1 MLLLHGWAAVP
12 QDAPTTS
19 AAPTAAEAPISLP
32 DSRAAKAYAASVI
45 TGAKPSRAP
54 EAEPSKFPG
63 AWKPDAWRA
72 AATWEAWA
80 LTVGAEANAR
90 QPDVVQRARLAELA
104 LVQQRWDDAWLHF
117 AACGASREW
126 MSGLLPS
133 FLPGINT
140 NDREVRGPL
149 PAALPDGVVL
159 RPSLPPPSENVP
171 PGRADARAMK
181 VEGFVVGTATL
192 SMRVAMEAEGIE
204 IDIEHRGGGAAKLS
218 VVIPTPAD
226 WDIGNEYVDWVVQP
240 THHAPLEIAIDASD
254 PTRTLYGRFQPR
266 ELAHPTRAPDS
277 VPAQI
282 EHGTLWLLAPGDGGD
297 TALFDGIA
305 KSLSRLP
312 LHLVCGVRASPGSAA
327 ATDPERPCATVVD
340 LRDDAQ
346 RDEKLAWLVSSI
358 EHVMLAPG
366 KPPPK

>member
-1 MLLLHGWAAVP
+1 MLTQDPAA
-12 QDAPTTS
+12 ASPTPH
-19 AAPTAAEAPISLP
+19 AATTPISLP
-32 DSRAAKAYAASVI
+32 DSRAAKAYAASPI

-54 EAEPSKFPG
+54 AAEELKFPG

-80 LTVGAEANAR
+80 LTVRVEANAR

-159 RPSLPPPSENVP
+159 RPSLPPPSENVA
-171 PGRADARAMK
+171 PGRIDARAMK
-181 VEGFVVGTATL
+181 VDGFVVGTATL
-192 SMRVAMEAEGIE
+192 SMRVAVEAEGIE

-218 VVIPTPAD
+218 VVMPAPSD

-240 THHAPLEIAIDASD
+240 THHAPLEIGIDASD
-254 PTRTLYGRFQPR
+254 PMRTLYGRFAPR
-266 ELAHPTRAPDS
+266 ELAHPTRVPDS

-282 EHGTLWLLAPGDGGD
+282 EHGTLWLLAPGDGSD
-297 TALFDGIA
+297 AALFDGIA

-312 LHLVCGVRASPGSAA
+312 LQIACSVRKLSEPAA
-327 ATDPERPCATVVD
+327 PLDPERPCATVVD
-340 LRDDAQ
+340 LRDDAL
-346 RDEKLAWLVSSI
+346 RDEKLAWLVSAI
-358 EHVMLAPG
+358 EHLVLAPE
-366 KPPPK
+366 KPRPK